1 MTKPQIRLS
10 SHNEQVNLSNQQ
22 NNKRSFTALV
32 LLSQEVLQEDSWASI
47 EIINEPDPFDYDP
60 FSMED

>member
-1 MTKPQIRLS
+1 MTENQIRKLS
-10 SHNEQVNLSNQQ
+10 YEEQLKLANRK
-22 NNKRSFTALV
+22 NKRGSYTALA
-32 LLSQEVLQEDSWASI
+32 LLAQIVMWEDSWASI